1 MFEYLLVFVGFCL
14 FLEIK
19 PIKRFL
25 KGDKQNSTLLKNIKK
40 YQDDRKEK

>member
-1 MFEYLLVFVGFCL
+1 MFEFLLVFVVFCL
-14 FLEIK
+14 VLEIK

-40 YQDDRKEK
+40 YEDDRKEK